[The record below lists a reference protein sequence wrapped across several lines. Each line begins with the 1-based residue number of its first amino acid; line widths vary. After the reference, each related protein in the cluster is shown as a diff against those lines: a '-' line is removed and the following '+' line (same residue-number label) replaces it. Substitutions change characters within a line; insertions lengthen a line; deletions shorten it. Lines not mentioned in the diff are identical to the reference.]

1 MNAAEIDHICL
12 KCMQPGLSGGVCGHC
27 GTRSGFQ
34 QEPAFAL
41 PAGSILHGRY
51 LVGAVLG
58 NGGFGITYIGYDL
71 KEDRRVAIKE
81 FLPTGMANR
90 YPGTTTV
97 SVYHTSQEFQ
107 YGLKKF
113 LEEARVI
120 YKYRTHANII
130 SVSALFEENNT
141 AYYVMEYLE
150 GCDLKQYL
158 NQKGGVLPFEE
169 TLRLLLP
176 VFDALTA
183 IHKDGL
189 IHRDISPD
197 NIYICSNRQVKLLDF
212 GAARVALM
220 EKSKSLSVILK
231 RGYAPAEQYQ
241 TNGNQGPWTDV
252 YALGATFYRCITG
265 KLPPEA
271 TERLMTDT
279 LVPPGHLLKDV
290 PPAANEALL
299 RALAVKAGNRLQNAA
314 QFKAALTQPQHS
326 AGGGDIQRNIPIPQT
341 GTNPKY
347 EARGMIMNT
356 KVLGKRFLA
365 YLIDALIVGVAGMII
380 FYVLDVSLGVY
391 VMLTYAVCV
400 GYGSVME
407 YSPGRATLG
416 KRALHLRVGDAYGQP
431 VPNNK
436 ILIRNLVKY
445 SPTLGL
451 FIPGGG
457 YLPALAALVIF
468 GYALFD
474 ANRQAVHDKAAGTY
488 VAEAVPGYAPAQQP
502 YAQPAQPVQTPVR
515 RISLQGTK
523 GHYFGVE
530 FPVGEAVVLG
540 RNPNGCGIVF
550 PNDAPGVSGIHCEVR
565 LDRASN
571 TVQLIDRNSSYGTFM
586 NGRKLVPGQPVILH
600 NGDVFTIGEDNAFAV
615 VIQ

>member
-1 MNAAEIDHICL
+1 MNAADIDHICL
-12 KCMQPGLSGGVCGHC
+12 KCMQPGLSGGICAHC
-27 GTRSGFQ
+27 GTRSGFT

-97 SVYHTSQEFQ
+97 SVYHTSQEFY

-120 YKYRTHANII
+120 YKYRAYSNII
-130 SVSALFEENNT
+130 SVYALFEENNT

-158 NQKGGVLPFEE
+158 SKRGGVLPFEE
-169 TLRLLLP
+169 TLQLLLP

-197 NIYICSNRQVKLLDF
+197 NIYICSNGQVKLLDF

-231 RGYAPAEQYQ
+231 RGYAPPEQYQ

-252 YALGATFYRCITG
+252 YALGATFYRCIAG

-271 TERLMTDT
+271 TERLVTDT
-279 LVPPGHLLKDV
+279 MIPPARLLKDV
-290 PPAANEALL
+290 PPAANDAML
-299 RALAVKAGNRLQNAA
+299 RALAVKAPNRFQSAA
-314 QFKAALTQPQHS
+314 QFKAALTQPHPVS
-326 AGGGDIQRNIPIPQT
+326 GTNVPRDIPAPQIS
-341 GTNPKY
+341 TNPKN
-347 EARGMIMNT
+347 EARGTIMNT

-365 YLIDALIVGVAGMII
+365 YLLDSLIVGAAGLILLSI
-380 FYVLDVSLGVY
+380 LGVSSGVY
-391 VMLTYAVCV
+391 VMLTYAICV
-400 GYGSVME
+400 GYGSVLE
-407 YSPGRATLG
+407 YSPSRATLG
-416 KRALHLRVGDAYGQP
+416 KRALHLRVGDADGQP

-445 SPTLGL
+445 CPTLGL
-451 FIPGGG
+451 FIPGGM

-488 VAEAVPGYAPAQQP
+488 VTEAVPGYAPAQQP
-502 YAQPAQPVQTPVR
+502 YAQQAQPAAAPAR

-550 PNDAPGVSGIHCEVR
+550 PNDAPGVSGVHCEVR
-565 LDRASN
+565 LDRASH
-571 TVQLIDRNSSYGTFM
+571 TVQLTDKNSSYGTFM

-600 NGDVFTIGEDNAFAV
+600 NGDTFTIGEDNAFAV